1 LKPILPLLALGLSI
15 ESCSFTT
22 ATGFQECSTDTE
34 CGNAKV
40 CVQSKYCLPLPS
52 GCSLGE
58 GAFDKP
64 DRIPLVALLPIN
76 DNGVAFEAEQQRF
89 NAMRLAVRQV
99 NAAGGIQGKLFALY
113 LCDTDRKNETL
124 NVQLDWVLR
133 ELQPP
138 AVFTSGSAQTEA
150 AANNPQRVA
159 AKTLVVSA
167 TATSAALTGL
177 FDTTKSIWRIAPP
190 DSLQAKV
197 LARLIS
203 KPYGAEYSSDAGL
216 SPDPRGA
223 VPDGGQVAIVY
234 ERGPYGQG
242 FADALTREL
251 PQYPGISFVE
261 FTPPFDGA
269 KIEDVVRAKPSA
281 TAVIAFSN
289 DVKTIITA
297 SAPSRLGNKHR
308 WVFAD
313 GAKALSVVTDVT
325 RSELKG
331 NFGTAPAQG
340 KGPLYSFFKGQML
353 DQFKVN
359 SDNFSFISHSYDAAY
374 VVMYAAVWASV
385 QSGGLTGENMAGGM
399 QQLTN
404 KTGVSIELT
413 PTQWSRGR
421 TQLLSQTAID
431 VQGASGEL
439 DFLPK
444 EGAPI
449 GRYEFWQFDD
459 QGKIVSLADTAP

>member
-1 LKPILPLLALGLSI
+1 MKSVRFMLALALLLG
-15 ESCSFTT
+15 SCSFTT

-58 GAFDKP
+58 GAFDKA
-64 DRIPLVALLPIN
+64 DRISLVALLPIN
-76 DNGVAFEAEQQRF
+76 DNGVPFEAEQQRF

-124 NVQLDWVLR
+124 NTQLDWMLR
-133 ELQPP
+133 ELNPP
-138 AVFTSGSAQTEA
+138 AIFTSGSAQTEA
-150 AANNPQRVA
+150 AANNPQRIA

-177 FDTTKSIWRIAPP
+177 FDTSKSIWRIAPP

-203 KPYGAEYSSDAGL
+203 KPFGTDYANDAGQ
-216 SPDPRGA
+216 SPDMRGA

-242 FADALTREL
+242 FTDALTREL
-251 PQYPGISFVE
+251 PQYPGIVFVE
-261 FTPPFDGA
+261 FNPPFDST
-269 KIEDVVRAKPSA
+269 KIEDVIRAKPAA
-281 TAVIAFSN
+281 TAVIGFSN
-289 DVKTIITA
+289 DVKTIVTA
-297 SAPSRLGNKHR
+297 SAGGRLGKNHR

-313 GAKALSVVTDVT
+313 GAKALSVVTDIT
-325 RSELKG
+325 KPELSG

-340 KGPLYSFFKGQML
+340 KGPLYSFFKGQIL

-385 QSGGLTGENMAGGM
+385 QSGGLNGENMAGGM

-439 DFLPK
+439 DFLPN
-444 EGAPI
+444 EGAPV
-449 GRYEFWQFDD
+449 GRYEFWQFDS
-459 QGKIVSLADTAP
+459 QGKIISLADTAP